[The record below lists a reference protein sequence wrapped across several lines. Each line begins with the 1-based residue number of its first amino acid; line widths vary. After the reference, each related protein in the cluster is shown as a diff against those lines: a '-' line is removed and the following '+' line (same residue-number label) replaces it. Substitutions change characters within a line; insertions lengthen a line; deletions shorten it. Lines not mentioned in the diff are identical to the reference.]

1 MLPDEVTF
9 SCPGF
14 MKEKKKKKHIIW
26 QPLPSIDDDHVFSPF
41 TDYTEVEEIEADS
54 VPTPPANGDKLHII
68 IPLVVIGFLLIVV
81 CIILVMFLQRR
92 KKKRKEAVDNAHDIT
107 KKGSIT
113 MRDRLRAESLKSLDS
128 RLLRLYD
135 PNKLRQYPLDHVQ
148 YVRDLGEGFFGKVFQ
163 GTVYIQIR
171 KFDTFYC
178 R

>member
-1 MLPDEVTF
+1 MSWFYER
-9 SCPGF
+9 
-14 MKEKKKKKHIIW
+14 EKRNHIIW
-26 QPLPSIDDDHVFSPF
+26 QPLLSIDDHHVFSPF
-41 TDYTEVEEIEADS
+41 TDYTEEEVDS
-54 VPTPPANGDKLHII
+54 TPSPPADGDKLHII
-68 IPLVVIGFLLIVV
+68 IPPVVIGFLLIVV

-92 KKKRKEAVDNAHDIT
+92 KKKRKDAVDNAHDIT

-163 GTVYIQIR
+163 GTVYIQNR
-171 KFDTFYC
+171 KFDAFYC
-178 R
+178 RYSMRSVGA